1 MTTQH
6 EPLPRSSDPLSV
18 SVVIPCF
25 NRARLITRALN
36 SIQNQ
41 TLLPAEIIIVDD
53 ASTDGT
59 PIIAEDW
66 GRQHQIP
73 MTVEVLARN
82 SGPAT
87 ARNRGIELARSPYVA
102 FLDSDDE
109 YLPSCLE
116 TIVEPLTIFKNA
128 VVSFADATV
137 VTPTKTDA
145 GGLFRPH
152 ANLQRTTERVE
163 HAGREVLRLIAPTE
177 LLLPASVIPTSA
189 ACFLRDAALAAGGMP
204 VDYRSGE
211 DWLFWLRLAQEG
223 DFYFQDRNVAVHHRH
238 DENLTHPRSAAFIAT
253 EKLRGL
259 ASLMDGSVGV
269 KVGESSRQR
278 LALLHR
284 RQIQGWRFHTSRLGV
299 SLYLRALRESRTY
312 SRRTLLRHLIE
323 DPRSAARALF
333 ISLVQNLKPSD
344 ET

>member
-1 MTTQH
+1 MTTRRG
-6 EPLPRSSDPLSV
+6 PLRERADPLTV

-25 NRARLITRALN
+25 NRGRLITRALD
-36 SIQNQ
+36 SIKNQ
-41 TLLPAEIIIVDD
+41 TRLPTEIIVVDD

-59 PIIAEDW
+59 PTIAEDW

-73 MTVEVLARN
+73 MTVEVLAKN
-82 SGPAT
+82 AGPAT
-87 ARNRGIELARSPYVA
+87 ARNRGIELANNPYVA

-116 TIVEPLTIFKNA
+116 TILEPLRMFRNA
-128 VVSFADATV
+128 VVSFADVTV
-137 VTPTKTDA
+137 VTPTTQDTR
-145 GGLFRPH
+145 GLFRPH

-163 HAGREVLRLIAPTE
+163 QAGRQFLRLLSPTE
-177 LLLPASVIPTSA
+177 LLLPASIIPTSA
-189 ACFLRDAALAAGGMP
+189 VCFLRDAALKVGGMP

-223 DFYFQDRNVAVHHRH
+223 DFYFQDINVASHHRH
-238 DENLTHPRSAAFIAT
+238 DENLTHTRSAAFIAT

-259 ASLMDGSVGV
+259 ASLMDGSVGF
-269 KVGESSRQR
+269 KVDESSLHR

-284 RQIQGWRFHTSRLGV
+284 RQVQEWRYHASRLGLY
-299 SLYLRALRESRTY
+299 LYLRALRKSKPFSE
-312 SRRTLLRHLIE
+312 RTLARHLIE

-333 ISLVQNLKPSD
+333 TSLVRNLKRLD
-344 ET
+344 EH